1 MRRRPPIYTRTE
13 TLFPYTTLF
22 RAPLRLALGLYQQ
35 KQVQTGGGSGDT
47 VGVDPGKRC
56 AAAIWRDVA
65 LSPGRPLRNGREECP
80 TSSRTPP
87 VQEAMALMVAMSR
100 YPGNWRTERRH
111 RWAALWAIAIPAQ
124 SSQTWRTGDTTTTTP
139 KLRTPL

>member
-22 RAPLRLALGLYQQ
+22 RAPLILALGLYQQ
-35 KQVQTGGGSGDT
+35 KQVQTGGVSGDT

-87 VQEAMALMVAMSR
+87 VQEAMALRSEEH
-100 YPGNWRTERRH
+100 TSE
-111 RWAALWAIAIPAQ
+111 LQ
-124 SSQTWRTGDTTTTTP
+124 SLMRISYAVFCLKKKTP
-139 KLRTPL
+139 KTT